1 MGRDLAV
8 EHQENAGHGRIT
20 ARRAKIIANPGDII
34 ETKYYTRE
42 SGHFKLI
49 DFSLNNQLID
59 GHWFLYP
66 PHWEYDFI
74 FRGGDA
80 HD

>member
-1 MGRDLAV
+1 MAESLR
-8 EHQENAGHGRIT
+8 EEQ
-20 ARRAKIIANPGDII
+20 KIITNPGDII
-34 ETKYYTRE
+34 EAKYYTRE